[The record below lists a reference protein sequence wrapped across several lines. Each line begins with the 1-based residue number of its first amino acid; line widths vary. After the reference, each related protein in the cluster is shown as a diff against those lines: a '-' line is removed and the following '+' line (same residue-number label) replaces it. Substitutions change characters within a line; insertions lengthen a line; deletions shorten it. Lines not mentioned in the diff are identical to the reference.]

1 MFGRF
6 EIAVGAASLCLV
18 AGSALAQF
26 PPVTDPTKDE
36 QKCQKST
43 GSALV
48 KFVGSK
54 TKCITKCMTTARKTS
69 GPYTG
74 CFEPAFTD
82 PVTNACI
89 KDTVKGA
96 EAKAA
101 TSIVKACADAPGKD
115 KCPECYNPGTCTIN
129 GLLNPRVILTEQQVD
144 PFGNLIYCSEV
155 GNITPT
161 KEVAKCEDGVV
172 KALVKF
178 IGSKTKCYQKCED
191 SINKGKIAP
200 GSCSPPVPTDAATA
214 ACIFDPL
221 KGAEAKAAAAIDK
234 VCEPPGVK
242 PACYGTSTGA
252 SWVALVEAQVDATV
266 RQTAC
271 GSPSGAFLN

>member
-1 MFGRF
+1 MLARF
-6 EIAVGAASLCLV
+6 KIAVGAASLCLV

-26 PPVTDPTKDE
+26 PPITDPTKDE
-36 QKCQKST
+36 AKCEKSVGT
-43 GSALV
+43 ALS
-48 KFVGSK
+48 KFTGSK
-54 TKCITKCMTTARKTS
+54 TKCISKCMSTARKTM

-74 CFEPAFTD
+74 CFGPAFTD

-115 KCPECYNPGTCTIN
+115 KCPECYNPLTCTVN
-129 GLLNPRVILTEQQVD
+129 GLLNPRVIATEQQID
-144 PFGNLIYCSEV
+144 PFGNLIYCTEV
-155 GNITPT
+155 SNTTPT
-161 KEVAKCEDGVV
+161 KDQAKCEDGVV

-178 IGSKTKCYQKCED
+178 VGSKTKCYQKCED
-191 SINKGKIAP
+191 NMLKGKIAP
-200 GSCSPPVPTDAATA
+200 GTCTPPASDPATA
-214 ACIFDPL
+214 ACISDPA

-234 VCEPPGVK
+234 VCTATTKPP
-242 PACYGTSTGA
+242 CYGTQVGNG
-252 SWVALVEAQVDATV
+252 WVALVEGQVDATV
-266 RQTAC
+266 PQVTC